1 MKFMGGKLVG
11 RESRIKGRRSLGNEG
26 QSHSNGGR
34 AVPKLRGR
42 KIEGTGVNFSLK
54 ENLTDCVNDLEQQ
67 DEGIC
72 GEESGEHEFE
82 YSLLRSPKIIID
94 IAGAIKIR

>member
-1 MKFMGGKLVG
+1 MKFGRGEAVG
-11 RESRIKGRRSLGNEG
+11 HEHRIKRGRSPTGEG

-42 KIEGTGVNFSLK
+42 TFEGRGFDFSLQ
-54 ENLTDCVNDLEQQ
+54 ENLTDCVNDSEFQG
-67 DEGIC
+67 EGHT
-72 GEESGEHEFE
+72 EEIEMEYEFE
-82 YSLLRSPKIIID
+82 YDLERTPKIILD